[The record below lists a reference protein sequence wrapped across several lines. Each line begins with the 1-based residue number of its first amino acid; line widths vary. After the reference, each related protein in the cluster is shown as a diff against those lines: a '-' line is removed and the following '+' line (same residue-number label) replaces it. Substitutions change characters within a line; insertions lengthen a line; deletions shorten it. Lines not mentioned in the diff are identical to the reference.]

1 MPPVCTPYRW
11 APSIVYAISA
21 EDNIFLDF
29 YCGFPE
35 SLDTD
40 VFTRVFTLQR
50 HKVPLQPA
58 CSTKKGAPVQ
68 V

>member
-1 MPPVCTPYRW
+1 M
-11 APSIVYAISA
+11 

-40 VFTRVFTLQR
+40 VFTRVFTAYTDARNVHSNL
-50 HKVPLQPA
+50 PT
-58 CSTKKGAPVQ
+58 CY
-68 V
+68 

>member
-11 APSIVYAISA
+11 APSIVYAISV

-40 VFTRVFTLQR
+40 VFTRVFTAYTDARNVHSNL
-50 HKVPLQPA
+50 PT
-58 CSTKKGAPVQ
+58 CY
-68 V
+68 